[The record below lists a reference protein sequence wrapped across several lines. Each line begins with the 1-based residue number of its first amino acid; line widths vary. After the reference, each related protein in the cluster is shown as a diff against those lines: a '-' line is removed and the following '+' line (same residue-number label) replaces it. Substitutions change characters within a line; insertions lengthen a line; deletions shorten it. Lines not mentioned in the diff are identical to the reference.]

1 VQPNKN
7 NKLDLLWQ
15 FTRASFKMRYQNSL
29 LGVLW
34 VLIKP
39 YAIFTV
45 LYFLWSQREGAE
57 VEQYGIYLLI
67 GIVLYTF
74 FQEMILYG
82 NMTLVDK
89 AHIILKANFSRQIAI
104 ISSLFSALI
113 NLGINLVLVFVI
125 MVFSNVN
132 ITLTGIAMLTLVTTI
147 IFMFGTGLAMFTSI
161 INVRFRDLK
170 NIFELGLFLFY
181 WVSAVVFVP
190 DKFSGT
196 ARVLM
201 EYNPLGVLL
210 NQARAGFGVY
220 GRLDWNLMFI
230 YLAVSLVLF
239 ALGWKYFA
247 ANIRKIAEYF

>member
-1 VQPNKN
+1 MQPNRN
-7 NKLDLLWQ
+7 NQLDLLWQ
-15 FTRASFKMRYQNSL
+15 FTLASFKMRYQNSL

-39 YAIFTV
+39 YSTFAV

-57 VEQYGIYLLI
+57 VDHYGVYLLV
-67 GIVLYTF
+67 GIIFYTF
-74 FQEMILYG
+74 LQEIILYG

-113 NLGINLVLVFVI
+113 NLLINLVLLFVI
-125 MVFSNVN
+125 ILVDGISISWQGLGMIGFV
-132 ITLTGIAMLTLVTTI
+132 TLI
-147 IFMFGTGLAMFTSI
+147 IFVFGTGVALFTSV

-190 DKFSGT
+190 DKFTGN
-196 ARVLM
+196 ARFIM
-201 EYNPLGVLL
+201 EANPVAILL
-210 NQARAGFGVY
+210 NQVRAGFGIY
-220 GRLDWNLMFI
+220 GQIDLHLILF
-230 YLAVSLVLF
+230 YLAVSLIIF
-239 ALGWKYFA
+239 ILGWQFFSN
-247 ANIRKIAEYF
+247 NIRKIAEYF